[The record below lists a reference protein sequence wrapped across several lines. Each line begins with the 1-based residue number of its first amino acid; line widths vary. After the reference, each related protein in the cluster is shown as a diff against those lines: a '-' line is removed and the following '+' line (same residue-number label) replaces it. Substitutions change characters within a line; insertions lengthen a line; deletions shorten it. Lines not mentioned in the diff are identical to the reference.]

1 MTSPVYIILL
11 LYYIRQFHVAVGLF
25 SNISQKIQ
33 NVERTSFSDT
43 LTLAWCATFFVHTT
57 FRRHVSFITEQT
69 HGNIYAR
76 NFRPLYGSLAFYRL
90 SRLAN
95 SHLKAPEMKLDQ
107 NTIW

>member
-25 SNISQKIQ
+25 SNTSQKIQ

-57 FRRHVSFITEQT
+57 FRRYV
-69 HGNIYAR
+69 
-76 NFRPLYGSLAFYRL
+76 
-90 SRLAN
+90 
-95 SHLKAPEMKLDQ
+95 
-107 NTIW
+107 